1 MKKLYDYILEASLS
15 KADWDKMKYINPVI
29 NALCNKDVIRCG
41 SRGEKEVAITDDMK
55 EYFKSE
61 FAKLKS
67 LPTLNEFNDIV
78 KQYDLSWQKIFK
90 GDFSGYEKG
99 LSSRNMGDA
108 FEKEFVSNF
117 VNYADQLSEVLGIPA
132 TKLLTYEIKSVGGNN
147 TKRPINISSNGIKL
161 GNKPIQK
168 IGDDVAD
175 VRLESDDY
183 YNLSLKCGKK
193 VTFCNTG
200 VKQLFPFKKFDEFK
214 ETGEL
219 ELSKDAEHLLNF
231 FGLDKIKFASVFAN
245 YKNDGIRKS
254 NSQKDEVDVTEFAK
268 TNEFKNF
275 LRSVV
280 GCGYV
285 LVHKMGP
292 ETHMYDL
299 RTESD
304 LDEFVGE
311 VQSMVALYPSD
322 GGKKAVDILLNTEGL
337 TVLFNF
343 RSKTGQVYP
352 EHLMADYIIKKH

>member
-1 MKKLYDYILEASLS
+1 MKKLYDYILEANLS
-15 KADWDKMKYINPVI
+15 KADWDKVKYINPVI

-41 SRGEKEVAITDDMK
+41 YHGEKEVAITDDMK

-117 VNYADQLSEVLGIPA
+117 VNYADQLSEVLGVPA

-168 IGDDVAD
+168 IGDDIAD

-183 YNLSLKCGKK
+183 YNLSLKYGRK
-193 VTFCNTG
+193 VTFCNAG
-200 VKQLFPFKKFDEFK
+200 IKPLFPPKKFEEFK
-214 ETGEL
+214 ETGEF
-219 ELSKDAEHLLNF
+219 ELSKNAEHLLNF

-245 YKNDGIRKS
+245 YKGRN
-254 NSQKDEVDVTEFAK
+254 NQSQKDEVDVTEFAK

-285 LVHKMGP
+285 LVHKMEP

-304 LDEFVGE
+304 LDEFIGE
-311 VQSMVALYPSD
+311 VQSMVALYPND
-322 GGKKAVDILLNTEGL
+322 GGKKSVDVLLNTEGL

-343 RSKTGQVYP
+343 RSKKGLVYP
-352 EHLMADYIIKKH
+352 ENLMADYIIKKH